1 MGLFRAIYTSRPF
14 GFEEG
19 ILNQILMTARRCNVR
34 DDVTGALICRS
45 DIYLQWLEG
54 PEEKVKNTLERI
66 SRDDRHDEMKVQVA
80 ASVSERIFGDWA
92 MLHDPAVSWIWTQ
105 SEVADGAV
113 AGATPE
119 KIIGFFMPLRGAR
132 VASDMQ

>member
-1 MGLFRAIYTSRPF
+1 MGLLRAIYTSRPF

-54 PEEKVKNTLERI
+54 PEEQVKNTLERI
-66 SRDDRHDEMKVQVA
+66 SRDDRHDEMKVQV
-80 ASVSERIFGDWA
+80 SGGVSERMFGDWA

-105 SEVADGAV
+105 VEIADGAV
-113 AGATPE
+113 ARATPE
-119 KIIGFFMPLRGAR
+119 KIFAFFMPLRGAT
-132 VASDMQ
+132 SPSGFD

>member
-34 DDVTGALICRS
+34 DDVTGALICRA

-80 ASVSERIFGDWA
+80 ASVSERMFGKWA
-92 MLHDPAVSWIWTQ
+92 MLHDPAVSWIWTPR
-105 SEVADGAV
+105 EVANGAV
-113 AGATPE
+113 ARATPE
-119 KIIGFFMPLRGAR
+119 KLFAFFVPLRGVR
-132 VASDMQ
+132 SPSGFD

>member
-19 ILNQILMTARRCNVR
+19 ILNQILITARRCNVR

-45 DIYLQWLEG
+45 DIYMQWLEG
-54 PEEKVKNTLERI
+54 PEEQVNNTLDRI

-80 ASVSERIFGDWA
+80 ASVSERMFGRWA

-105 SEVADGAV
+105 AEIAEGAV
-113 AGATPE
+113 ARATPE
-119 KIIGFFMPLRGAR
+119 KIFAFFMPLRGASVR
-132 VASDMQ
+132 PDIV